1 MKSAK
6 SQSGVA
12 LIAVLWVIAFLV
24 TIASTVAHQSRSS
37 LQMTKNRIETLKLK
51 QAAESAILLSIAEKI
66 NFPGGREISLSD
78 HVFNSNYKDINI
90 RLSIS
95 DESGKIDLNTAP
107 LPILTG
113 LMLEVGVEEDQA
125 DSIANAI
132 LDWRDED
139 NLVRVNG
146 AEDNEYLSSGYA
158 YGSKDAYF
166 ERIEEL
172 QLVYGVSKQL
182 YIALQPY
189 ITVYTHDFGVNTIV
203 ASALVK
209 RVVNNA
215 IASSTL
221 DTEDFVS
228 EDFDEEDSEGLDEFT
243 SLTEGYVYTFEVLAT
258 NRSGMNQKLSATIR
272 LDRGNTYE
280 PFTVLS
286 WN

>member
-1 MKSAK
+1 MKNIK

-37 LQMTKNRIETLKLK
+37 LQMTKNRIEALKLK

-66 NFPGGREISLSD
+66 NFPGGREISLND
-78 HVFNSNYKDINI
+78 HVFNTTYDNI
-90 RLSIS
+90 SIKIHIS

-107 LPILTG
+107 FLILSE
-113 LMLEVGVEEDQA
+113 LIREVGVEENKA
-125 DSIANAI
+125 DSLANAI

-139 NLVRVNG
+139 NLIRVNG
-146 AEDNEYLSSGYA
+146 AEDNTYISSGYGYA
-158 YGSKDAYF
+158 SKDAYF

-172 QLVYGVSKQL
+172 QLVYGMSKQL

-189 ITVYTHDFGVNTIV
+189 ITVYTHDFGVNTTV
-203 ASALVK
+203 ASALVR
-209 RVVNNA
+209 RVVRNA
-215 IASSTL
+215 IAASAL
-221 DTEDFVS
+221 DNTEFDD
-228 EDFDEEDSEGLDEFT
+228 EEFDEEDIEGLDEFT
-243 SLTEGYVYTFEVLAT
+243 SLTEGYVYTFKVLAT
-258 NRSGMNQKLSATIR
+258 NQSGMNQELSATIR
-272 LDRGNTYE
+272 LDRGNIYE